1 VSIIDRHMPG
11 LSGVHLT
18 HQIKAD
24 PAIAAIKVV
33 MLTSGSYQDEEDATA
48 AGAVAAL
55 PKPVGLSQVYNC
67 LVGLLD
73 PGGAQAARQAQA
85 SPARNRASV
94 DRGLILLAE
103 DNEINQMVAADNLS
117 MLGYRVD
124 IARNG
129 IEAVQLATTTPYQA
143 ILMDCQMPQMD
154 GYTATA
160 QVRKQERPDQH
171 IPIIAMTAGAL
182 PEDKQRCL
190 DAGMDDYL
198 TKPID
203 PDQLRAA
210 LTRWAAKTSPHPH

>member
-1 VSIIDRHMPG
+1 
-11 LSGVHLT
+11 
-18 HQIKAD
+18 
-24 PAIAAIKVV
+24 
-33 MLTSGSYQDEEDATA
+33 
-48 AGAVAAL
+48 
-55 PKPVGLSQVYNC
+55 
-67 LVGLLD
+67 
-73 PGGAQAARQAQA
+73 
-85 SPARNRASV
+85 
-94 DRGLILLAE
+94 
-103 DNEINQMVAADNLS
+103 MVAADNLS

-143 ILMDCQMPQMD
+143 ILMDCQMPKMD

-160 QVRKQERPDQH
+160 QLRNQERPDQH

-210 LTRWAAKTSPHPH
+210 LTRWAAKTSPPPGHGAAG